1 MKILWIF
8 PITGTDPARRVQ
20 LKNLLKKYAFPG
32 TEVFVRKVTRGT
44 ESIESRL
51 DEVYAAPVILDEV
64 YQAEKDGFDAC
75 IVGCAGD
82 AGVAVAKD
90 VARIPVIGPL
100 EASIAVAQILG
111 RRFVFLWTLPERIR
125 SVEDRVARFLPRNDF
140 FIYPT
145 HIPVLEM
152 ARNEEKTIETL
163 VAIIRKSI
171 EQDRADT
178 AILGCLSMR
187 GMGERVQQEVKI
199 PVVDPALAALTM
211 AQAIVQMRLT
221 QAKGAYPFPPEKKR
235 FL

>member
-1 MKILWIF
+1 MKILWIA
-8 PITGTDPARRVQ
+8 PITGTDPARLEQ
-20 LKNLLKKYAFPG
+20 LKELLKKFAFSG
-32 TEVFVRKVTRGT
+32 TEVVVRKVTRGT

-51 DEVYAAPVILDEV
+51 DEVYAAPAILDEV
-64 YQAEKDGFDAC
+64 QRGEKEGFDAC

-125 SVEDRVARFLPRNDF
+125 SVEDRVARFLPRSDF

-152 ARNEEKTIETL
+152 TKNVEHTIETL
-163 VAIIRKSI
+163 VRVIRKSI
-171 EQDRADT
+171 EQDRVDT
-178 AILGCLSMR
+178 AVLGCLSMR
-187 GMGERVQQEVKI
+187 GMGERVQQELNI

-211 AQAIVQMRLT
+211 AQSIVKMGLT
-221 QAKGAYPFPPEKKR
+221 QAKGAYPFPPPKKR

>member
-1 MKILWIF
+1 VKILWIA
-8 PITGTDPARRVQ
+8 PITGTDPARLEH
-20 LKNLLKKYAFPG
+20 LKDLLKRYAFPG
-32 TEVFVRKVTRGT
+32 TEITVRKVPRGT

-51 DEVYAAPVILDEV
+51 DEVYAAPAILDEV
-64 YQAEKDGFDAC
+64 QKGEKEGYDAC
-75 IVGCAGD
+75 IIGCAGD

-100 EASIAVAQILG
+100 EASISMAQILG

-125 SVEDRVARFLPRNDF
+125 SVEDRVARFLPRADF

-152 ARNEEKTIETL
+152 AKDVDKTIATL
-163 VAIIRKSI
+163 VKIIKKSI

-178 AILGCLSMR
+178 AVLGCLSMR
-187 GMGERVQQEVKI
+187 GMSGPLQAEAKI
-199 PVVDPALAALTM
+199 PVIDPCLAALTM
-211 AQAIVQMRLT
+211 AQSLVQINLT
-221 QAKGAYPFPPEKKR
+221 QSKAAYPFPQDKKR

>member
-1 MKILWIF
+1 MKIIWIA
-8 PITGTDPARRVQ
+8 PITGTDPVRLEH
-20 LKNLLKKYAFPG
+20 LKELLKKFAFPG
-32 TEVFVRKVTRGT
+32 TEITVRQVARGT
-44 ESIESRL
+44 ASIESRL
-51 DEVYAAPVILDEV
+51 DEVYATPPILDEV
-64 YQAEKDGFDAC
+64 QRGEREGFDAC

-100 EASIAVAQILG
+100 EASISVAEILG
-111 RRFVFLWTLPERIR
+111 RRFVFLWTLPDRIR

-145 HIPVLEM
+145 HIPVLDM
-152 ARNEEKTIETL
+152 AKNVDQTVATL
-163 VAIIRKSI
+163 VKIIKRSI
-171 EQDRADT
+171 EQDRVDT

-187 GMGERVQQEVKI
+187 GLAEPVQAEVKI
-199 PVVDPALAALTM
+199 PVIDPSLAALTM
-211 AQAIVQMRLT
+211 AQSIVQMKLT

>member
-1 MKILWIF
+1 MKILWIA
-8 PITGTDPARRVQ
+8 PITGTDPARLEQ
-20 LKNLLKKYAFPG
+20 LKDLLKKFAFPG
-32 TEVFVRKVTRGT
+32 TEVVVRKVARGT

-51 DEVYAAPVILDEV
+51 DEVYATPAILDEV
-64 YQAEKDGFDAC
+64 QKGEMEGFDAC

-100 EASIAVAQILG
+100 EASISIAQILG

-125 SVEDRVARFLPRNDF
+125 SVEDRVARFLPRGDF

-152 ARNEEKTIETL
+152 AKDVDKTIATL
-163 VAIIRKSI
+163 VKIIKKSV
-171 EQDRADT
+171 EEDRADT
-178 AILGCLSMR
+178 AVLGCLSMR
-187 GMGERVQQEVKI
+187 GMAEAVHAEVKI
-199 PVVDPALAALTM
+199 PVIDPSLAALTM
-211 AQAIVQMRLT
+211 AQSVVQMKVT